1 MSEGQILV
9 LLGKWP
15 SQVLML
21 LLILSDVALPPL
33 LVTLVLLLLLLLLT
47 IILMV
52 ISPVPLPGCLVH
64 ILVLAPHR
72 STATMKLTRHVLLHH
87 VVVGVL
93 LLLLVHHGFL
103 STAIRVIEL
112 EFVIGHILP
121 LGGRLLSLLTVHASC

>member
-1 MSEGQILV
+1 MTEGQILV

-15 SQVLML
+15 SQVLIL

-52 ISPVPLPGCLVH
+52 ISPRPLPGCLVH

-72 STATMKLTRHVLLHH
+72 STATMKLTRHVRLHH

-93 LLLLVHHGFL
+93 LVLVHHEFL
-103 STAIRVIEL
+103 SRAVRVIEL
-112 EFVIGHILP
+112 EFVIGPILP

>member
-1 MSEGQILV
+1 MSKGQILV
-9 LLGKWP
+9 LLGKWS

-21 LLILSDVALPPL
+21 LLILSYVALPPL
-33 LVTLVLLLLLLLLT
+33 LIPLVLLLLLLLLT

-72 STATMKLTRHVLLHH
+72 STATMKLTRHVRLHH
-87 VVVGVL
+87 VVIGVL
-93 LLLLVHHGFL
+93 LLLMHHGFF

-112 EFVIGHILP
+112 EFVVGPVLT
-121 LGGRLLSLLTVHASC
+121 LWGRLLSLLTVHASC